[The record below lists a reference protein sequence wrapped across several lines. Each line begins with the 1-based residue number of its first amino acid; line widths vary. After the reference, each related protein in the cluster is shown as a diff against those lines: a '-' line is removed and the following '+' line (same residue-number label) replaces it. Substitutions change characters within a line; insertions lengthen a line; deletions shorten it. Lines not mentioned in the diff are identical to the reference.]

1 MLEKFNMFLDDDQQ
15 LVLKMS
21 EKIFES
27 SEKRWTISRLQGEL
41 NVSRHQTLMAF
52 DLLQSLIDSLGIEE
66 VDVRYLKQGTLII
79 DGLSTTVIKQVLKKM
94 AQKSIRLNV
103 FINNYLGIYGVQT
116 QFLKKF
122 GVSRATYYRNIQS
135 INQII
140 KRDFKVLEQSDE
152 VKIRQIIFSII
163 HYFFDGAE
171 LLPEQLKKQ
180 IPRLIDQLPAV
191 KTQKLRLTEREK
203 LLNFVF
209 VQTCRINQ
217 GNVVTRSFIT
227 NQSLAP
233 LKSMSEIWHVDC
245 RTIYREFEYL
255 HAYLIVNE
263 ILAGPIEKGWNVN
276 LLDEVNAISDMQIKI
291 LGEIF
296 QQKRST
302 LRSAGEQLLKV
313 NAKIF
318 SPFYFGTTFVDPVKK
333 PFFMKTYPELSA
345 VTQKMIEALSQG
357 QHLNLDRDLLTQ
369 AYYAY
374 ILFLLTN
381 FSQNDLIAPIEIT
394 VDFSNGPLYTKYIT
408 DLLKQFDKLNI
419 KISSQL
425 TKKTNIFLSDQ
436 PVKQGTYKQLIW
448 RTPPVTS
455 DLEALGSMIVKERSN
470 LYGE

>member
-1 MLEKFNMFLDDDQQ
+1 MK
-15 LVLKMS
+15 
-21 EKIFES
+21 
-27 SEKRWTISRLQGEL
+27 
-41 NVSRHQTLMAF
+41 
-52 DLLQSLIDSLGIEE
+52 SL
-66 VDVRYLKQGTLII
+66 
-79 DGLSTTVIKQVLKKM
+79 
-94 AQKSIRLNV
+94 
-103 FINNYLGIYGVQT
+103 
-116 QFLKKF
+116 
-122 GVSRATYYRNIQS
+122 
-135 INQII
+135 
-140 KRDFKVLEQSDE
+140 RD
-152 VKIRQIIFSII
+152 
-163 HYFFDGAE
+163 
-171 LLPEQLKKQ
+171 QLKKGGM
-180 IPRLIDQLPAV
+180 LI
-191 KTQKLRLTEREK
+191 
-203 LLNFVF
+203 
-209 VQTCRINQ
+209 I
-217 GNVVTRSFIT
+217 
-227 NQSLAP
+227 
-233 LKSMSEIWHVDC
+233 
-245 RTIYREFEYL
+245 
-255 HAYLIVNE
+255 
-263 ILAGPIEKGWNVN
+263 
-276 LLDEVNAISDMQIKI
+276 LDEVNAISDMQIKI